1 MDVRAGDVERI
12 DRIRELERVKSACA
26 AAQAVLTVAF
36 VQSQTAGLSTK
47 RARDERVRRSVSGQV
62 AVARRESPFRGGR
75 HVGLATV
82 LTTEMPNVFA
92 ALRSG
97 VISEWRATLV
107 VRETACLEVA
117 DRRRVDA
124 ELVGQLGGLSEKQVA
139 LAAARI
145 GQRLDPGQYVA
156 RARKAAGDR
165 RVSCRPAPDLMTY
178 VTALVPVAWGVAV
191 YAALVKHAAAAKA
204 VGDPRSR
211 GQLMADEFVH
221 RITAPDA
228 AAGTGAGAQVGSGS
242 WIPAGGATA
251 GTGSRA
257 ATGTDAGAGPGDGAG
272 PGRGTGSGGDA
283 GTEGE
288 SHAGTHT
295 AAGDGSPADAGS
307 AAGAGVAADAEVAN
321 GAGVDADAGAPTE
334 IDRAA
339 GSMPEPG
346 AAVPRSAAGSNAE
359 SLEDPDPAGV
369 GGAGGVGVIPPG
381 VGLDIQL
388 VMSDRTLFDG
398 DNEPAILTGY
408 GPIPAPLARRLV
420 REAAPAIKSWVRRLY
435 TDPGTGQLIDADSR
449 RRLFSP
455 AARQYLIARDQTC
468 RGPFCDAPIRH
479 ADHVVPHEQ
488 GGPTRTVNGQGL
500 CERCNHT
507 KEQPGWQSVVD
518 ADGIT
523 ITTPTG
529 HTARSVP
536 PPPPRSTPWVEDR
549 PIEYWPIKQGPDRPL
564 PAATPFERRLA
575 RLIRSA

>member
-82 LTTEMPNVFA
+82 LTSEMPNVFA

-97 VISEWRATLV
+97 VISEWGATLV

-124 ELVGQLGGLSEKQVA
+124 ELVGQLGGLSEKQMA

-191 YAALVKHAAAAKA
+191 YAALVKHASAAKA

-221 RITAPDA
+221 RITAPA
-228 AAGTGAGAQVGSGS
+228 AGAGAGEQVASGS
-242 WIPAGGATA
+242 WIPTGAA
-251 GTGSRA
+251 RCGTGSRA
-257 ATGTDAGAGPGDGAG
+257 STGTRSGTGTNAGTGARPGAAGGQGGGTGTD
-272 PGRGTGSGGDA
+272 GDA
-283 GTEGE
+283 GTDGE

-295 AAGDGSPADAGS
+295 AAGDGSSADAGS

-346 AAVPRSAAGSNAE
+346 AAPGSVAGSARGAGALSCGAARRDKTASTEIADGLSRSAAGSSADRP
-359 SLEDPDPAGV
+359 EDPDPDSVGV
-369 GGAGGVGVIPPG
+369 GGVGVIPPG

-468 RGPFCDAPIRH
+468 RGELVKF
-479 ADHVVPHEQ
+479 
-488 GGPTRTVNGQGL
+488 
-500 CERCNHT
+500 
-507 KEQPGWQSVVD
+507 SV
-518 ADGIT
+518 
-523 ITTPTG
+523 
-529 HTARSVP
+529 
-536 PPPPRSTPWVEDR
+536 
-549 PIEYWPIKQGPDRPL
+549 
-564 PAATPFERRLA
+564 
-575 RLIRSA
+575 

>member
-1 MDVRAGDVERI
+1 MIETVVGEEPGGGLSAADLAGWVEELAVMDVRAGDVERI

-97 VISEWRATLV
+97 VISEWGATLV

-124 ELVGQLGGLSEKQVA
+124 ELVGQLGGLSEKQMA

-221 RITAPDA
+221 RITAPA
-228 AAGTGAGAQVGSGS
+228 AGAGAGEQVASGS
-242 WIPAGGATA
+242 WIPTGAARSGTGNRASTGTRSGTGTNA
-251 GTGSRA
+251 GTGARPGA
-257 ATGTDAGAGPGDGAG
+257 AGGQGGGTGTD
-272 PGRGTGSGGDA
+272 
-283 GTEGE
+283 GE

-295 AAGDGSPADAGS
+295 PAGDGSPADAGPPVGS
-307 AAGAGVAADAEVAN
+307 GMAANVAADTGVP
-321 GAGVDADAGAPTE
+321 AGGDDH
-334 IDRAA
+334 AA

-346 AAVPRSAAGSNAE
+346 AAPGSVAGSARGADASSCGAARRDKTASTEIADGLSRSAAGSSADRP
-359 SLEDPDPAGV
+359 EDPDPDSVGV
-369 GGAGGVGVIPPG
+369 GGVGVIPPG

-408 GPIPAPLARRLV
+408 GPIPAVLARRLV
-420 REAAPAIKSWVRRLY
+420 RRRHRRSSRGSAGCIPI
-435 TDPGTGQLIDADSR
+435 PG
-449 RRLFSP
+449 
-455 AARQYLIARDQTC
+455 
-468 RGPFCDAPIRH
+468 
-479 ADHVVPHEQ
+479 
-488 GGPTRTVNGQGL
+488 
-500 CERCNHT
+500 
-507 KEQPGWQSVVD
+507 PGS
-518 ADGIT
+518 
-523 ITTPTG
+523 
-529 HTARSVP
+529 
-536 PPPPRSTPWVEDR
+536 
-549 PIEYWPIKQGPDRPL
+549 
-564 PAATPFERRLA
+564 
-575 RLIRSA
+575 